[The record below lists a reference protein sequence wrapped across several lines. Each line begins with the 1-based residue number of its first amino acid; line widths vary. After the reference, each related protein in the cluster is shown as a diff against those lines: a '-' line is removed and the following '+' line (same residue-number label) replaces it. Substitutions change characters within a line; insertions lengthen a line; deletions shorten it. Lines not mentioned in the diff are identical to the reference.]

1 MDLSILS
8 GCRLFAGIPAESLPP
23 LLEHLHAYTR
33 RYDKAQPVYRV
44 GDTAHALCIVL
55 AGSVSVERDDAWGN
69 RTILDRIPPG
79 AVFAETYACVPGTPM
94 MVSAVAAEP
103 SEVLFLP
110 ADRLLAPG
118 PRPDRTHAAV
128 LHNLL
133 DVSARKT

>member
-55 AGSVSVERDDAWGN
+55 AGSV
-69 RTILDRIPPG
+69 LH
-79 AVFAETYACVPGTPM
+79 YLCVLLY
-94 MVSAVAAEP
+94 
-103 SEVLFLP
+103 VLLP
-110 ADRLLAPG
+110 VC
-118 PRPDRTHAAV
+118 TF
-128 LHNLL
+128 
-133 DVSARKT
+133 